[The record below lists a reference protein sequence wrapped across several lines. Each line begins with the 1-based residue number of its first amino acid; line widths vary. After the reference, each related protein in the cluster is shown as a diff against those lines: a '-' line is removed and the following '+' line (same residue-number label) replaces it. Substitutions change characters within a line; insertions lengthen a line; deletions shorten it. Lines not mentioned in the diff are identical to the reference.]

1 MTSGNIQM
9 GPDPDQVR
17 EALEAALG
25 DDPTLRERRSEQVAA
40 ELASGGYLQEEPDP
54 VLVGEMLGVIEADE
68 TGNEPGEET
77 EEASPT

>member
-17 EALEAALG
+17 DALAAAVR
-25 DDPTLRERRSEQVAA
+25 DDPTLRERESEQVAT
-40 ELASGGYLQEEPDP
+40 ELARGGYLQEEPDP
-54 VLVGEMLGVIEADE
+54 VLVGEMLGVLDGDE
-68 TGNEPGEET
+68 PDDEPGEET

>member
-17 EALEAALG
+17 DALKAALR
-25 DDPTLRERRSEQVAA
+25 DDPSLLERRSERVAA

-54 VLVGEMLGVIEADE
+54 VLVGEMLGALEQE
-68 TGNEPGEET
+68 EPGGEPGEET

>member
-17 EALEAALG
+17 NALAAAVR
-25 DDPTLRERRSEQVAA
+25 DDPTLRERKSEQVAA
-40 ELASGGYLQEEPDP
+40 ELARGGYLQEEPDP
-54 VLVGEMLGVIEADE
+54 VLVAEMLGVLDQDE
-68 TGNEPGEET
+68 PGNEPGEET

>member
-17 EALEAALG
+17 DALAAAVR
-25 DDPTLRERRSEQVAA
+25 DDPTLRERKSEQVAA
-40 ELASGGYLQEEPDP
+40 ELARGGYLQEEPDP
-54 VLVGEMLGVIEADE
+54 VLVAEMLGVLDQDE
-68 TGNEPGEET
+68 PGNEPGEET